1 MEEVGQFGSDVNG
14 FHIGVDEGIENA
26 LRTGHVNVGLVV
38 RAGSADLDVKT
49 NVHVVVA
56 GHGEA
61 SGAHEVCTT
70 FHRDVE
76 VFGVDGEFAVLNLAA
91 ILELGLVNVEPDN
104 FLAVVH
110 RVVEEDRGFGEG
122 VFTLIKCPSW
132 GEIGLVH
139 MKDGRQGDFHFLQ
152 FFQIKLQS
160 SVALEPF
167 KTEADLKRSEGHRV
181 NGFDVR
187 RDVTDAEIHA
197 LGTFCLTR
205 EDFVGGHR
213 DG

>member
-1 MEEVGQFGSDVNG
+1 MVNFKSDNILHVGTVENNG
-14 FHIGVDEGIENA
+14 LSLEY
-26 LRTGHVNVGLVV
+26 
-38 RAGSADLDVKT
+38 
-49 NVHVVVA
+49 VA
-56 GHGEA
+56 
-61 SGAHEVCTT
+61 
-70 FHRDVE
+70 FR
-76 VFGVDGEFAVLNLAA
+76 
-91 ILELGLVNVEPDN
+91 
-104 FLAVVH
+104 
-110 RVVEEDRGFGEG
+110 
-122 VFTLIKCPSW
+122 KCPTFRDRT
-132 GEIGLVH
+132 IHH
-139 MKDGRQGDFHFLQ
+139 MKDARQGDFHFLQ

-167 KTEADLKRSEGHRV
+167 KIEADLKRSEGHRV

>member
-38 RAGSADLDVKT
+38 RAGSADLDVKA

-70 FHRDVE
+70 LHFDVE

-91 ILELGLVNVEPDN
+91 ILELGLVNHETDN
-104 FLAVVH
+104 LLHVGTIESNGLSHEFVAF
-110 RVVEEDRGFGEG
+110 R
-122 VFTLIKCPSW
+122 KCPTFRDRTFH
-132 GEIGLVH
+132 H

>member
-1 MEEVGQFGSDVNG
+1 M
-14 FHIGVDEGIENA
+14 
-26 LRTGHVNVGLVV
+26 
-38 RAGSADLDVKT
+38 KT

-61 SGAHEVCTT
+61 SGVHEVSLAL
-70 FHRDVE
+70 HRDVE
-76 VFGVDGEFAVLNLAA
+76 GFGVDGEFAVLNHAA
-91 ILELGLVNVEPDN
+91 VLELGLVNVEADN
-104 FLAVVH
+104 FLVV
-110 RVVEEDRGFGEG
+110 RRVEEDGGIGEG
-122 VFTLIKCPSW
+122 VVSLIKCPSG
-132 GEIGLVH
+132 GESGLVH
-139 MKDGRQGDFHFLQ
+139 VEDGRQHDCHLFQ

-167 KTEADLKRSEGHRV
+167 KFQADLKRSEGHRV

-187 RDVTDAEIHA
+187 RDVSDAEFHA